1 VRDTALAYSQAKR
14 VKFDRWVNAA
24 HRTALRA
31 ALLLCDD
38 LDPLVQDVRSRIS
51 PERQAEGD
59 SFDTHPTYVDALKF
73 WASPAAMHLREHMG
87 MLVSR

>member
-1 VRDTALAYSQAKR
+1 MRDAALAYSQARR

-24 HRTALRA
+24 HRTATRA

-38 LDPLVQDVRSRIS
+38 LEPLILDVRSRIA
-51 PERQAEGD
+51 PEREAEGETLE
-59 SFDTHPTYVDALKF
+59 THPTYVDALKF

-87 MLVSR
+87 LLTL